1 METMT
6 MSVAEKNATL
16 VRQGYQAFNNGDMK
30 TLAELFNPNA
40 TWHSPGKSRI
50 AGDFKGR
57 DAVFTQFGRYGS
69 ETNGSFK
76 AILKDIA
83 ICENGRIV
91 GIHRNTAERSGKK
104 LDIDCCIV
112 FEMRDGLIVD
122 GKEYIYDLHAWDSFW
137 S

>member
-1 METMT
+1 MT

-69 ETNGSFK
+69 ETNGTFK

-91 GIHRNTAERSGKK
+91 GIHRNTAERNGKK

-122 GKEYIYDLHAWDSFW
+122 GKEYIYDLHAWEAFW